1 MTKTAHHSDI
11 GLRLASII
19 AALLLMAGCA
29 TTTHPETKTV
39 TLLFTND
46 VESAYEPVDAYWR
59 DDLDSIGGLPQLAT
73 LIDQQRRSEP
83 NTFLFDAGDIFTG
96 TLARLTQGEL
106 SFELMLTMGYDAMAI
121 GNHEF
126 EYGWKILSEQMARAP
141 FPVLGA
147 NLLYRDTDIGFAQPW
162 TIIERNGVRIG
173 VIGIL
178 GQDAATALIPSN
190 IAGLEVLDP
199 VATVQ
204 RYVAKLRDQVDLIVV
219 LTHQG
224 ATAPMQTDDE
234 ADPTVQRG
242 NAENYALAG
251 AVPGIDVI
259 LAGHTDAG
267 TREPIVHSETNTL
280 IMQTYG
286 QGQHLGWLQITLDAR
301 TGERIA
307 FDGKLIEVD
316 SDNLEPHPLVSEKL
330 SAYQARFPEI
340 FDVLTVSEQT
350 IGRRYYGESDLGN
363 LFADILRD
371 HTASEVALMP
381 SGALRADLPAGE
393 VRRVDVLDAFPFED
407 RMAVMTMPGGVLATI
422 IEQGLSLERG
432 MLQLSGMSV
441 TYDFSQPIGQ
451 RLVSATIHGEPLEPG
466 RSYRVSTLEILAKGG
481 DAYHQFKEAVL
492 ESMSTERYAEV
503 LERTLASRPTVVTPV
518 RGRLQPAIVNQN

>member
-1 MTKTAHHSDI
+1 MQTQRIFPSHWRQGLTTTLLVLVASCTTLDRENTKTI
-11 GLRLASII
+11 
-19 AALLLMAGCA
+19 
-29 TTTHPETKTV
+29 

-59 DDLDSIGGLPQLAT
+59 DDINRIGGLPQLAT
-73 LIDQQRRSEP
+73 LINRERANQP

-106 SFELMLTMGYDAMAI
+106 SFELMLTMGYDAMVI

-126 EYGWKILSEQMARAP
+126 EYGWEVLSRQMARAP

-147 NLLYRDTDIGFAQPW
+147 NLLYRDSNIGFAQPYA
-162 TIIERNGVRIG
+162 IVERDGVRIG

-190 IAGLEVLDP
+190 IAGLEVLNP
-199 VATVQ
+199 IATVSG
-204 RYVAKLRDQVDLIVV
+204 YVEQLRDEVDLIVV

-234 ADPTVQRG
+234 ADVSVHRG
-242 NAENYALAG
+242 NAENIALAG

-267 TREPIVHSETNTL
+267 TREPIVHGETGTL
-280 IMQTYG
+280 IMQTFG
-286 QGQHLGWLQITLDAR
+286 QGQHLGFLQITLDGS
-301 TGERIA
+301 TGERLA
-307 FDGKLIEVD
+307 FEGKLIEVE
-316 SDNLEPHPLVSEKL
+316 SDALTPHPRVQAKL
-330 SAYQARFPEI
+330 SDYKSRFPAI
-340 FDVLTVSEQT
+340 FDVLTTSSAT
-350 IGRRYYGESDLGN
+350 IGRRYYAESDLGN
-363 LFADILRD
+363 LFADILRE
-371 HTASEVALMP
+371 HTQTEVALMP

-407 RMAVMTMPGGVLATI
+407 RMAVMTMTGKVLRAI
-422 IEQGLSLERG
+422 LEQGLSLERG

-441 TYDFSQPIGQ
+441 TYDLSRPIGQ
-451 RLVSATIHGEPLEPG
+451 RLIDASVNNEALDPSRE
-466 RSYRVSTLEILAKGG
+466 YRVSTLEILAAGG
-481 DAYHQFKEAVL
+481 DAYQQFAGANL
-492 ESMSTERYAEV
+492 ESMSDGRFADLLEAEIASKQT
-503 LERTLASRPTVVTPV
+503 LETPS
-518 RGRLQPAIVNQN
+518 RGRQLPAASLID

>member
-1 MTKTAHHSDI
+1 MQTPVVLGSVRRRIFVTV
-11 GLRLASII
+11 LT
-19 AALLLMAGCA
+19 LLIAGCA
-29 TTTHPETKTV
+29 SSPAPDTKTI

-59 DDLDSIGGLPQLAT
+59 SDIRQIGGLAQLAT
-73 LIDQQRRSEP
+73 LIDEQRDEEP

-106 SFELMLTMGYDAMAI
+106 SFELMLTMGYDAMVI

-126 EYGWKILSEQMARAP
+126 EYGWQVLSEQMARAP

-147 NLLYRDTDIGFAQPW
+147 NLLYRDTSIGFAQPW
-162 TIIERNGVRIG
+162 TIIERGGVRIG

-190 IAGLEVLDP
+190 IEGLDVLDP
-199 VATVQ
+199 VATTA
-204 RYVAKLRDQVDLIVV
+204 RYVEKLRDEVDLIVV

-234 ADPTVQRG
+234 ADPSVQRG
-242 NAENYALAG
+242 NAENYTLAG

-267 TREPIVHSETNTL
+267 TREPIVHRETGTL

-286 QGQHLGWLQITLDAR
+286 QGQHLGFLQISLDASS
-301 TGERIA
+301 GERLA
-307 FDGKLIEVD
+307 FEGKLIEVV
-316 SDNLEPHPLVSEKL
+316 SEEFAPHPRVAAKL
-330 SAYQARFPEI
+330 ATYQSRFPDI
-340 FDVLTVSEQT
+340 FDVLTTAEAT
-350 IGRRYYGESDLGN
+350 IGRRYYAESDLGN
-363 LFADILRD
+363 LFADILRE
-371 HTASEVALMP
+371 HTDTEIALIP

-407 RMAVMTMPGGVLATI
+407 RMAVMTMPGHVLSAI
-422 IEQGLSLERG
+422 LEQGLSLERG
-432 MLQLSGMSV
+432 MLQLSGTSV
-441 TYDFSQPIGQ
+441 TYDLARPVGQ
-451 RLVSATIHGEPLEPG
+451 RLIDATVNGETLNPMKI
-466 RSYRVSTLEILAKGG
+466 YRVSTLKILAKGG
-481 DAYHQFKEAVL
+481 DAYAQFADSAL
-492 ESMSTERYAEV
+492 ESMSDEGFAAM
-503 LERTLASRPTVVTPV
+503 LERKVASQQTLRAPA
-518 RGRLQPAIVNQN
+518 RGRLLPTTQAPQ